1 MFADDFVGV
10 IESREQLQRL
20 ICRCRCAVMALGK
33 CFVEGNWK

>member
-20 ICRCRCAVMALGK
+20 ICRCGTGTLTVVK
-33 CFVEGNWK
+33 